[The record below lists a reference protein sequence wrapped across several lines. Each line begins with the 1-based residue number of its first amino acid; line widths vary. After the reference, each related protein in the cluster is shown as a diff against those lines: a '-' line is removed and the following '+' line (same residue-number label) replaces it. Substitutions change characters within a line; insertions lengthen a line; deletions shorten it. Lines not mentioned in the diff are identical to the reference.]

1 MYRFRFSSTRLL
13 QKYHTLEKTLSIAFI
28 SSCYFDKY
36 QYVEAV
42 ANGGNHFFK
51 GDLFMRKVLLATTA
65 LVALGG
71 VTAANADISIGG
83 NYEWEYKSTD
93 TGNDFLDDGHIT
105 ITATNAADNGM
116 TFTAVTTFGG
126 GSDAGSPN
134 TENNYIKATGDF
146 GTVYLGDVDGNS
158 ASSLMDGA
166 LGRNKDIEGET
177 GYGAGDTDIVLSGG
191 ADIIFMSQKMGGLQ
205 IGIGADLDDTDASAS
220 DGAMDMA
227 VTYTISGISL
237 FASGTSGMA
246 ADESNFGVS
255 TSIAG
260 FNVGVGSR
268 SASGSSKAK
277 ANDVGVN
284 YTLANG
290 IKIAAYS
297 ASGTASDGTTKTK
310 HSNFGASYPI
320 VPGVKLNA
328 ETGKNAGDAYTWV
341 AVNMSF

>member
-1 MYRFRFSSTRLL
+1 
-13 QKYHTLEKTLSIAFI
+13 
-28 SSCYFDKY
+28 
-36 QYVEAV
+36 
-42 ANGGNHFFK
+42 
-51 GDLFMRKVLLATTA
+51 MRKVLLATTA

-71 VTAANADISIGG
+71 VTAANADISISG
-83 NYEWEYKSTD
+83 NYEWEYLSTD
-93 TGNDFLDDGHIT
+93 TGNDFLDDGHIN

-116 TFTAVTTFGG
+116 TFTAFTKLGG
-126 GSDAGSPN
+126 GSDAGSAGI
-134 TENNYIKATGDF
+134 EQNYIKATGDF
-146 GTVYLGDVDGNS
+146 GTVYLGDTENS

-177 GYGAGDTDIVLSGG
+177 GYGAGDTDIALAGG

-205 IGIGADLDDTDASAS
+205 IGIGADLDDLDANAS

-237 FASGTSGMA
+237 FASGTSGQA

-260 FNVGVGSR
+260 FNIGVGSR
-268 SASGSSKAK
+268 SASGTSKAK

-290 IKIAAYS
+290 IKIAGYS

-320 VPGVKLNA
+320 VPGVNLNA